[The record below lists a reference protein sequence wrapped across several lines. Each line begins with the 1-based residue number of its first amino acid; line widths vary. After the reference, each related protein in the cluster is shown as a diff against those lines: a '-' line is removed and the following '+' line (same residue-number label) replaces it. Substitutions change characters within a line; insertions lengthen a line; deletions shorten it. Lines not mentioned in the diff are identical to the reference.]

1 MTFTICIIE
10 KLCFNLFEIMKKF
23 TNITFSKT
31 QMTKKK
37 DKIIVSKF
45 ISFFFKM
52 KNYKNS

>member
-1 MTFTICIIE
+1 MTFTTCIIE

-23 TNITFSKT
+23 TNISFSKT
-31 QMTKKK
+31 QMTKK
-37 DKIIVSKF
+37 DKIIVLKF

>member
-1 MTFTICIIE
+1 
-10 KLCFNLFEIMKKF
+10 MKKII
-23 TNITFSKT
+23 NISFYKT

-37 DKIIVSKF
+37 EKIIVLKF